1 MLLWAKGLNYISF
14 RWINIWKNYVWQWHH
29 FISCTL
35 ILHVYKIFCLLV
47 ILATHNSALC
57 LVSKRIYKDIFVDSV
72 ALRVYILNQ
81 ERMYCQLS
89 WHAHILILFIKHFQQ
104 WLGIVQENAFLKKK
118 MPGHLVYF
126 SCYEFNEFMKYV
138 WNVCKRYQQMFCAL
152 QRHSKTFQKDSF
164 VLHLI

>member
-1 MLLWAKGLNYISF
+1 MSDNDI
-14 RWINIWKNYVWQWHH
+14 IC
-29 FISCTL
+29 SCNT
-35 ILHVYKIFCLLV
+35 IFGLLV

-57 LVSKRIYKDIFVDSV
+57 LVSKRIYKDIFVDSF
-72 ALRVYILNQ
+72 ALRLYILNQ

-89 WHAHILILFIKHFQQ
+89 WHAHILILLIKHFQQ

-152 QRHSKTFQKDSF
+152 QRNSKTFQKDSF